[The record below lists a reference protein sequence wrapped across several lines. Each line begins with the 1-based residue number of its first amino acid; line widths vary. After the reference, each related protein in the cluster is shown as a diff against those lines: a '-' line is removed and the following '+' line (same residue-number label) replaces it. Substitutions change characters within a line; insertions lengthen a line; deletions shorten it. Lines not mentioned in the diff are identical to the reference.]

1 MMTARNAAIAVLI
14 LVLAEGAW
22 WGSKNRPHQTA
33 GKPSPQQFSATLK
46 PVLAPGNASL
56 ASAPTATG
64 AIAAS
69 AATRSPATTASAE
82 TEQRMGPFSIAGTDY
97 TVLLKKQKCPP
108 GSMQAGGDTVVA
120 MEIRD
125 AAGNILYQKAF
136 PYQTANT
143 EFSDAWSVS
152 AGVLSGTNGAGLL
165 VSYDL
170 DSEPSAPEPESSGW
184 YQVFGVVDGKFKPFS
199 GPILVQGS
207 LMSSDASNKQFKTAG
222 PLDSHSDALKFKVW
236 AHHFRLVY
244 PVRVDWKEG
253 KLSPAQACD
262 KAAGSSSPC
271 RYAVAPEDDRLA
283 GELTFVQLCPD
294 ASPCDHPERVL
305 VKKDSKLELLSCA
318 ADLRWSEGRSSGP
331 TGNNPMDDQGG
342 IGVPSD
348 NLELMVRIDGKEGWM
363 RTDEDF
369 TALGLPFE
377 Q

>member
-1 MMTARNAAIAVLI
+1 MTARNGAIAVLI

-22 WGSKNRPHQTA
+22 WASNNRPHQAA
-33 GKPSPQQFSATLK
+33 GKPSPQQRLSATAQ
-46 PVLAPGNASL
+46 PVLAPLNAQ
-56 ASAPTATG
+56 
-64 AIAAS
+64 AS
-69 AATRSPATTASAE
+69 AAIATRAIASTPTTSTATTTNAE
-82 TEQRMGPFSIAGTDY
+82 TEQRLGPFSIAGTDY
-97 TVLLKKQKCPP
+97 TIVLKKKKCPP

-125 AAGNILYQKAF
+125 ASGSSLYQKTF
-136 PYQTANT
+136 PYQAANT

-152 AGVLSGTNGAGLL
+152 AGVLSGTNGTGLL
-165 VSYDL
+165 ISYDL
-170 DSEPSAPEPESSGW
+170 DSEPSAPAPESSGW
-184 YQVFGVVDGKFKPFS
+184 YQVFGAVDGKFKPFS
-199 GPILVQGS
+199 GPILVQGG
-207 LMSSDASNKQFKTAG
+207 LITGDASNKQFKTAG
-222 PLDSHSDALKFKVW
+222 PLDSHADALKFKVW